1 MRNARGF
8 TIVELLIV
16 IVVIGILAAI
26 TIVAF
31 NGIQERAR
39 IASGTAFAAQIKRQ
53 NLQDATGSWS
63 FDECSGT
70 TLNNTADGSTTPAT
84 MTSGVTWSTDTPSG
98 SGCSLAFNGAGGTR
112 VLTDARLSTT
122 YYMKA
127 AWIKMTSC
135 STGNNILSMPATGS
149 PDAAMYAP
157 GCRLQAGHNG
167 SYGVA
172 IMSGALSAGKWYHV
186 AVEYV
191 DSSLKLYVDGKV
203 IATASSVSPPAN
215 ATETGISIGS
225 HGNGNTMTGLID
237 DPIII
242 AQ

>member
-53 NLQDATGSWS
+53 NLQDATGSWGLN
-63 FDECSGT
+63 ECSGT
-70 TLNNTADGSTTPAT
+70 TLNNAAEGSTIPAT
-84 MTSGVTWSTDTPSG
+84 MTSGVAWSTDTPSG
-98 SGCSLAFNGAGGTR
+98 SGCSLDFNGVGGTR
-112 VLTDARLSTT
+112 VLTDAHLSTT

-135 STGNNILSMPATGS
+135 ATGNNILSMPVTGS

-167 SYGVA
+167 SYAAA
-172 IMSGALSAGKWYHV
+172 IMSGALSTGKWYHV
-186 AVEYV
+186 AVEYI

-203 IATASSVSPPAN
+203 VATASSVSPPAN
-215 ATETGISIGS
+215 ATATGVSIGS

-237 DPIII
+237 DPIVI
-242 AQ
+242 AR